1 MAYKK
6 TSYFYDKQFS
16 CVRNPRIHLILM
28 QRSTFFRFVSS
39 NGENFF
45 LFFDIVLESPAA
57 AAAMAMFASG
67 TGAGTGAGA
76 GGITLFLVSV
86 EKNQMTCCEGR
97 QNVRR
102 VVPRFNLSMTDLKQN
117 LYPILKFFYAS
128 AIYPKFAFYPSRE
141 EHLAL

>member
-1 MAYKK
+1 MTNSSPVSEIQGYG
-6 TSYFYDKQFS
+6 
-16 CVRNPRIHLILM
+16 IHLILM

-67 TGAGTGAGA
+67 TGAGA

-97 QNVRR
+97 QNVRTT
-102 VVPRFNLSMTDLKQN
+102 L
-117 LYPILKFFYAS
+117 
-128 AIYPKFAFYPSRE
+128 
-141 EHLAL
+141 